1 MGKCGY
7 VANSPFTIK
16 GESMSAGRL
25 YDKLGDK
32 AKGKILYV
40 VPGGAICM
48 ITKTGLGTAD
58 TDSKHT
64 NKSMEKMMIPEA
76 DGDEEVIL
84 IFTVG

>member
-1 MGKCGY
+1 MCRAT
-7 VANSPFTIK
+7 V
-16 GESMSAGRL
+16 RL
-25 YDKLGDK
+25 QKLSVSNK
-32 AKGKILYV
+32 NRQLLIYAKPLRLDDVEGV
-40 VPGGAICM
+40 GPGGAICM